1 MSCSHLTNRFSAAA
15 GVKAGIAGLP
25 GKFSGTIGRAATTTL
40 RFGESFDGPT
50 SLDSLTGAALLL
62 EAGALLTS
70 GGGSRW
76 RQAYRLATENADKKQ
91 SPEYG
96 GWTIG
101 LPEPTVSPEP
111 AERIADR
118 LRRRAILTLGLL
130 RLGQAASV
138 MAGTGLGRLSRSD
151 EGEVERRVFFP
162 NSSRQPVGLWPSR
175 LTSLFN
181 QADAGITPVKAGE
194 GLMFEVGGKTWHRGT
209 LTFQT
214 SQGERT
220 LTHLQSLS
228 LPSTHYYFDRP
239 LGDNETVGIVTGQK
253 GFEPKQLPGYAGQ
266 VSEVESLCPAWAGVK
281 HSLIQT
287 HLRWGQV
294 SPQLTQ
300 LTGSVR
306 PAGETRV
313 RLGAQEYPVLVRKVV
328 KEGPHRLAVAAYY
341 DDQAGVWKEI
351 KDTGIRESLARQVE
365 TGQII
370 IADPQEMTRL
380 TVSLEPREAT

>member
-1 MSCSHLTNRFSAAA
+1 MSCSYLTNRFSAAA
-15 GVKAGIAGLP
+15 GVKAGVTALQS
-25 GKFSGTIGRAATTTL
+25 KFTGTIGRAATSTL

-70 GGGSRW
+70 GRGSRW

-101 LPEPTVSPEP
+101 LPEPTTSPEP
-111 AERIADR
+111 AERTADR
-118 LRRRAILTLGLL
+118 LRRRTILTLGLL

-138 MAGTGLGRLSRSD
+138 MAGTGLARLSRTD
-151 EGEVERRVFFP
+151 EVEVERRVFFP
-162 NSSRQPVGLWPSR
+162 NSSRQPVSLWPSQ
-175 LTSLFN
+175 LTPLFN
-181 QADAGITPVKAGE
+181 RADARTTLVKNSE

-209 LTFQT
+209 LTLQT
-214 SQGERT
+214 AQGERT

-228 LPSTHYYFDRP
+228 LPGSHYYFDRP
-239 LGDNETVGIVTGQK
+239 LGDNEAVGIVTGQK

-313 RLGAQEYPVLVRKVV
+313 RLGAQEYPVMVRKVV

-341 DDQAGVWKEI
+341 DDQAGAWKEI
-351 KDTGIRESLARQVE
+351 KDTGIRAELAHQVE
-365 TGQII
+365 TGD
-370 IADPQEMTRL
+370 IAVIESGGQM
-380 TVSLEPREAT
+380 

>member
-25 GKFSGTIGRAATTTL
+25 GKFTGTIGRTATTTL
-40 RFGESFDGPT
+40 RFSESFDGPT

-76 RQAYRLATENADKKQ
+76 QQAYRLATDNADKKQ

-101 LPEPTVSPEP
+101 LPEPTTSSGP
-111 AERIADR
+111 AERTADR

-130 RLGQAASV
+130 RLGQTASV
-138 MAGTGLGRLSRSD
+138 MAGTGLARLSRTD

-162 NSSRQPVGLWPSR
+162 NSSRQPVNLWPSR

-181 QADAGITPVKAGE
+181 RADAGITPVKAGE

-209 LTFQT
+209 LTLQT
-214 SQGERT
+214 TQGERT

-239 LGDNETVGIVTGQK
+239 LTDNEAVGVVTGQK

-266 VSEVESLCPAWAGVK
+266 VSEVEGLCPAWAGVK
-281 HSLIQT
+281 HSFIQT

-294 SPQLTQ
+294 SPRLTQ
-300 LTGSVR
+300 PAR
-306 PAGETRV
+306 PVGETRV
-313 RLGAQEYPVLVRKVV
+313 RLGAQEYPVMVRKVV
-328 KEGPHRLAVAAYY
+328 EEGPHRLAVAAYY
-341 DDQAGVWKEI
+341 DDQAGAWKEI